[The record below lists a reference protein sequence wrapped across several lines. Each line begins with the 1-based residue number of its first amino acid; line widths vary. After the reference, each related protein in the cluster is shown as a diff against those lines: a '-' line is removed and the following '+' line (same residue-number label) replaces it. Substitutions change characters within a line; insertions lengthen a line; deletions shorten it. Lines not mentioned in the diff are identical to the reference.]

1 MADSKERRKTPR
13 QAAQVTPKP
22 DSGPA
27 AAPTSSP
34 TAASTSAPASSGVRT
49 QGSSEDT
56 RRRIAEAA
64 YFRAKERGFEPG
76 HELED
81 WIEAESEVM
90 GRIDGQAR

>member
-1 MADSKERRKTPR
+1 MADSKERRKTAR
-13 QAAQVTPKP
+13 QAAAQATPKP
-22 DSGPA
+22 DSRPA
-27 AAPTSSP
+27 
-34 TAASTSAPASSGVRT
+34 SAPASLPTSSGMRT

-64 YFRAKERGFEPG
+64 YFRAKERGFAPG

-90 GRIDGQAR
+90 GRINGSHREPQ